1 MRRKVRALIAIVT
14 VLSLGA
20 CGFHLQGRTEYAET
34 LAPIYLQIPD
44 RSTDLVREL
53 SRALEVSRIPVTF
66 AAGDAAATLEILNDL
81 SGREVESV
89 SSRNRPQEYRVF
101 YIADYRVTAGGQV
114 LLGRQRV
121 TRTRI
126 FTYDELEVLAK
137 AHEEQLLRQ
146 ALAREIAGVISRRLA
161 TVEGPAT

>member
-1 MRRKVRALIAIVT
+1 MTRAMQGLTAIAT
-14 VLSLGA
+14 LLSLGA

-34 LAPIYLQIPD
+34 LAPIYLQISD
-44 RSTDLVREL
+44 RSTDLAREL

-66 AAGDAAATLEILNDL
+66 TAGDAAATLEILNDQ
-81 SGREVESV
+81 SGREIESV

-101 YIADYRVTAGGQV
+101 YIADFRVTAGGEV

-126 FTYDELEVLAK
+126 YTYDEFEVLAK
-137 AHEEQLLRQ
+137 AHEEELLRK

-161 TVEGPAT
+161 SVEGPTT

>member
-1 MRRKVRALIAIVT
+1 MRRAKRALTTIAT
-14 VLSLGA
+14 LLSLSA
-20 CGFHLQGRTEYAET
+20 CGFHLQGRTEFVET

-44 RSTDLVREL
+44 RSTDLAREL
-53 SRALEVSRIPVTF
+53 SRALEVSQIPVTF
-66 AAGDAAATLEILNDL
+66 TVGDAAATLEILSDQ

-89 SSRNRPQEYRVF
+89 SALNRPQEYRVF
-101 YIADYRVTAGGQV
+101 YIADYRVTAGGEV

-126 FTYDELEVLAK
+126 FTYDEFEVLAK

-161 TVEGPAT
+161 TVEGPST